1 MKTPVISRG
10 VAATALALGLTL
22 SFFGAPAVAQTIKI
36 GAPLALTG
44 GLADEGK
51 KQAIAYDMWLKRV
64 NDAGGITVGAT
75 KRKVELVKYDYQT
88 NEQRAQQLAE
98 KLIVEDKV
106 DLMLAP
112 FGSGHTKVVAGRR
125 ALWCARDGNKC
136 VL

>member
-22 SFFGAPAVAQTIKI
+22 SFFGASAVAQTIKI

-64 NDAGGITVGAT
+64 NDAGGITVGST

-98 KLIVEDKV
+98 KLIVEIYFSI
-106 DLMLAP
+106 LIY
-112 FGSGHTKVVAGRR
+112 
-125 ALWCARDGNKC
+125 
-136 VL
+136 